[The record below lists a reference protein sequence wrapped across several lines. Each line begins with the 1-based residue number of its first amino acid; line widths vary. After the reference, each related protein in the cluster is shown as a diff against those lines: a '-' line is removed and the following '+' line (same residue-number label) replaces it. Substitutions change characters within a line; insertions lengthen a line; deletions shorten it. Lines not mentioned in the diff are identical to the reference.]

1 MSEEELLAIAVE
13 ESLREHAKEQQ
24 KREKDGDDGE
34 KTKPVPAV
42 VDEAKEKGEKRGD
55 GEDSGSDDDGSDKEK
70 EKETKEVT
78 ATTTTGKK
86 SGGQPRWMSRSMD
99 AKKEKKKKG
108 GSNIEG
114 ALDGAQFDSDE
125 AFARALQRQL
135 QREGKKTKLLFIYLS
150 YLTYGYPIAD
160 LSDTDSDEDDDEDD
174 DDEEEVD
181 EFEVRRILDRSQG
194 LMYMLEL
201 LAQQRGRTL
210 GVTPPPYL
218 ANDASFHGPS
228 FTRLVFIFCF
238 PTIIEEFFS
247 SSAC

>member
-34 KTKPVPAV
+34 KTKPVQV

-181 EFEVRRILDRSQG
+181 EYEVRRILDRSQG

>member
-34 KTKPVPAV
+34 KTKPVQV

-135 QREGKKTKLLFIYLS
+135 QREGKKRQSYYLFIFIS
-150 YLTYGYPIAD
+150 HMGPIVE
-160 LSDTDSDEDDDEDD
+160 LSDTDSDDDDDDEDD

-181 EFEVRRILDRSQG
+181 EYEVRRILDRSQG